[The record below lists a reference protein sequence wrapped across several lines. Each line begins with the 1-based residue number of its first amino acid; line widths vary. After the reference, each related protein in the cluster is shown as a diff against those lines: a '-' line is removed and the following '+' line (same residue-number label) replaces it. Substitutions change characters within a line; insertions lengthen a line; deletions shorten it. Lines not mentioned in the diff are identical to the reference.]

1 MPESLSEPSLSD
13 SLPDSQTDSSPM
25 SLEPTVRPERPCER
39 VGWGGFGWAVPP
51 ARLPELMDDPGLPE
65 AEHLQALT
73 ALRRINA
80 LSFTAAGLAREVAA
94 LAAACVADRVPDG
107 LTVRDL
113 TVLDVAC
120 GGGDV
125 TLDLAA
131 RLARS
136 SSVPPRVHVIGI
148 DMSPR
153 AVARARSL
161 AEDSFPAGQA
171 GRTGAVSTEFTEHD
185 IVAAGC
191 PPCDVAVSSL
201 FLHHLEDDAAVAV
214 LRSMAA
220 AARMGIV
227 ISDLVRSGL
236 GLALAVLGTT
246 VLSGSRVARVDG
258 PRSVRAAR
266 TPAEY
271 RRLLDAAGLTT
282 ARIRRTWP
290 ERVLLTWSRGGTAG
304 ETTDRQENR

>member
-1 MPESLSEPSLSD
+1 MLTSL
-13 SLPDSQTDSSPM
+13 
-25 SLEPTVRPERPCER
+25 
-39 VGWGGFGWAVPP
+39 PP
-51 ARLPELMDDPGLPE
+51 ARLPELMDDPDLPE
-65 AEHLQALT
+65 AEHLKALT

-80 LSFTAAGLAREVAA
+80 LSFTAAGLAREVET
-94 LAAACVADRVPDG
+94 LAGPVSGEGPTEVLTDA
-107 LTVRDL
+107 LTV
-113 TVLDVAC
+113 VDVAC

-136 SSVPPRVHVIGI
+136 RSLAADVHVIGI
-148 DMSPR
+148 DVSPR
-153 AVARARSL
+153 AVDRARGL
-161 AEDSFPAGQA
+161 AGTAGSVA
-171 GRTGAVSTEFTEHD
+171 AARLTFTEHD

-201 FLHHLEDDAAVAV
+201 FLHHLDDEVAV
-214 LRSMAA
+214 TLLESMAA
-220 AARMGIV
+220 AARLGIV
-227 ISDLVRSGL
+227 ISDLVRSRL
-236 GLALAVLGTT
+236 GLALAVVGTT

-290 ERVLLTWSRGGTAG
+290 ERVLLTWSRHEAAAAMSGCG
-304 ETTDRQENR
+304 EHR